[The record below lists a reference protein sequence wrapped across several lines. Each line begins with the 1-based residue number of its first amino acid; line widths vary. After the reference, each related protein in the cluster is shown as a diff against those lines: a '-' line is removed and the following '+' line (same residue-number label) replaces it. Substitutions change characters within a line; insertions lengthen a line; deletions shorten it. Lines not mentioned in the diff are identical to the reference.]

1 MQNRNA
7 LDLQAVSAPC
17 PDRYRRAGGTMKVR
31 AAVLLSLLGCAEEEP
46 VELEPSESVTS
57 TTPTPADPW
66 PRSGRSQC
74 DNKASIVQLAVTVP
88 VEAEGTGDLVVALM
102 HRRYGQPEDGGHPHW
117 LWRFDEQPLS
127 ATEPT
132 YVNVDM
138 CDGNAV
144 MWSEENCEY
153 NLIVL
158 VDGNDNN
165 GLTGDRVA
173 RPDPG
178 EPAILL
184 PYEQSCHHE
193 GPYRFE
199 LALDCLDGDAC
210 VTYAPEPACECAET
224 ACDSESAICK
234 L

>member
-1 MQNRNA
+1 
-7 LDLQAVSAPC
+7 
-17 PDRYRRAGGTMKVR
+17 
-31 AAVLLSLLGCAEEEP
+31 
-46 VELEPSESVTS
+46 
-57 TTPTPADPW
+57 
-66 PRSGRSQC
+66 
-74 DNKASIVQLAVTVP
+74 VP
-88 VEAEGTGDLVVALM
+88 VESEGTGDIVVALM
-102 HRRYGQPEDGGHPHW
+102 HRRYGQPENGGHPHW
-117 LWRFDEQPLS
+117 LWRFDGEALS

-132 YVNVDM
+132 YLTVDM

-158 VDGNDNN
+158 VDTNGNN
-165 GLTGDRVA
+165 GFSGERLA

-199 LALDCLDGDAC
+199 LALDCLDGDDCVLYEPEAAC
-210 VTYAPEPACECAET
+210 TCAET
-224 ACDSESAICK
+224 TCDSESAICE